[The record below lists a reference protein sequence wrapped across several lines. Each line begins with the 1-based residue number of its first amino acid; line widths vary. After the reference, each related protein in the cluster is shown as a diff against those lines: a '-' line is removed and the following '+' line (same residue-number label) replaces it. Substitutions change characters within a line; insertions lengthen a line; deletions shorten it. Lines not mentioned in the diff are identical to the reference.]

1 MINEVFNIFHAIQSE
16 NFAILSPRI
25 LPFMPSHDKR
35 RKLISPTLLSFNN
48 DGFLPLPQILKS
60 TQTDK
65 REQEAW
71 LDMLLDIS
79 GTSKKLEVLVKKLD
93 PTIKYYEE
101 QVYPAIRKMEI
112 LEGRYE
118 LMKNELSDEQRY
130 NIANNGYAFLEPDQL
145 RLIYGKTGLLN
156 ISSVEKCSKESL
168 EAKLE
173 DDIRQLAHF
182 EKNFDHKRFKRDD
195 DDDDDNGNNNGNTTM
210 PWNENNSNS
219 TEPEG
224 PGGEGEEQEEMWPP
238 LRVLRPW
245 AFINRFNESVVLEA
259 VILSPHAFFGEIMNP
274 EFMNMDLLSPRAFQ
288 PAILSPAALL
298 SRILSP
304 LAFGAEVLSPRA
316 FVAYILSPEAFTAE
330 VLSPQFFEA
339 HILSPEAFAV
349 QILSPNI
356 IGPRIGSPE
365 ANSILILS
373 PNILSPRILSRERMM
388 IEILSPHVLGGEET
402 EEEEE
407 SNLHS
412 ESELPEA
419 HKYHNHSRGRFG
431 PPGTEHEH
439 AKPVSFFP
447 FG

>member
-1 MINEVFNIFHAIQSE
+1 MINEVFNVVHAIQTE

-35 RKLISPTLLSFNN
+35 KKFISPTLLSFNN

-60 TQTDK
+60 TQTDT

-79 GTSKKLEVLVKKLD
+79 GTSKKLEALVKKLQ
-93 PTIKYYEE
+93 PTIEYYE
-101 QVYPAIRKMEI
+101 QKVYPAIRKMEE
-112 LEGRYE
+112 LEGRFE
-118 LMKNELSDEQRY
+118 IMQDGLSNDQRHS
-130 NIANNGYAFLEPDQL
+130 IANDGYAFLEPDQL
-145 RLIYGKTGLLN
+145 QLIYGKTGLLN
-156 ISSVEKCSKESL
+156 ISSVAKCSKMSL

-173 DDIRQLAHF
+173 DDIRKLANF
-182 EKNFDHKRFKRDD
+182 EKRFEQKIQRFKRDD
-195 DDDDDNGNNNGNTTM
+195 DDDDDNDNGNNNGNGTL
-210 PWNENNSNS
+210 PGNENNNNG

-224 PGGEGEEQEEMWPP
+224 PGGEGGEGGEEEELWPAI
-238 LRVLRPW
+238 RVLRPW

-259 VILSPHAFFGEIMNP
+259 VILSPHAFFGEIINP
-274 EFMNMDLLSPRAFQ
+274 EFMNIDVLSPRAFQ

-349 QILSPNI
+349 QILSP
-356 IGPRIGSPE
+356 S
-365 ANSILILS
+365 LS
-373 PNILSPRILSRERMM
+373 PI
-388 IEILSPHVLGGEET
+388 H
-402 EEEEE
+402 
-407 SNLHS
+407 
-412 ESELPEA
+412 
-419 HKYHNHSRGRFG
+419 
-431 PPGTEHEH
+431 
-439 AKPVSFFP
+439 
-447 FG
+447 

>member
-1 MINEVFNIFHAIQSE
+1 
-16 NFAILSPRI
+16 
-25 LPFMPSHDKR
+25 
-35 RKLISPTLLSFNN
+35 
-48 DGFLPLPQILKS
+48 
-60 TQTDK
+60 
-65 REQEAW
+65 
-71 LDMLLDIS
+71 MLLDIS
-79 GTSKKLEVLVKKLD
+79 GTSKKLEALVKKLQ
-93 PTIKYYEE
+93 PTIEYYEE
-101 QVYPAIRKMEI
+101 KVYPAIRKMEE
-112 LEGRYE
+112 LEGRFE
-118 LMKNELSDEQRY
+118 LMKNALSNDQKY
-130 NIANNGYAFLEPDQL
+130 SIFNDGYAFLEPDQL
-145 RLIYGKTGLLN
+145 HLIYGLLN
-156 ISSVEKCSKESL
+156 ISAVAKCSKISL

-173 DDIRQLAHF
+173 DDIRKLANF
-182 EKNFDHKRFKRDD
+182 EKRFEKKIQRFKRDD
-195 DDDDDNGNNNGNTTM
+195 DNDNDNDNNNGNGTI
-210 PWNENNSNS
+210 PDNENNSNS

-224 PGGEGEEQEEMWPP
+224 PGEEEDEMWPP
-238 LRVLRPW
+238 LRILRPW

-259 VILSPHAFFGEIMNP
+259 VILSPHAFFGEIINP
-274 EFMNMDLLSPRAFQ
+274 EFMNIDVLSPRAFQ

-356 IGPRIGSPE
+356 IGPRIASPE
-365 ANSILILS
+365 ANIILILS
-373 PNILSPRILSRERMM
+373 PNILSPRILSKERMM

-419 HKYHNHSRGRFG
+419 HKYHNHSQGRFG
-431 PPGTEHEH
+431 PPGTENEH
-439 AKPVSFFP
+439 ASPVSFFP